1 MNPWIRRA
9 AITVVSIAALAA
21 AVVALATQLAAQ
33 KRNRHVDV
41 AVAPVAFA
49 VDAQAIERGRY
60 LYASRG
66 CTDCHGASGGGR
78 VFVDDG
84 KGLKLAGPHISAGAG
99 SVTAAYRDED
109 WVRAVRH
116 GVKPDG
122 RPMMVMPSEDYNRLT
137 DADLGALVAYVK
149 QMPATTGGAAVLELP
164 LPMRVLYGLGAIK
177 DAAARIDHRVPP
189 QQPVAEGLTVE
200 HGKYVANMCL
210 GCHGPQLA
218 GGKIPSGPPDWP
230 AAARLAPGEGSVMA
244 TRYASADA
252 FVKVLKT
259 GVRPDG
265 SRIAVMPFE
274 ALSQLSD
281 TDARALHLYLKSLTQ

>member
-1 MNPWIRRA
+1 MNKWIRRG
-9 AITVVSIAALAA
+9 AITLASVAGLVAVGMVV
-21 AVVALATQLAAQ
+21 ATQLANQ
-33 KRNRHVDV
+33 KMQRHV
-41 AVAPVAFA
+41 AVAVTAVTPATDVA
-49 VDAQAIERGRY
+49 AIARGRY
-60 LYASRG
+60 LYSSRA
-66 CTDCHGASGGGR
+66 CAECHGASGGGR

-84 KGLKLAGPHISAGAG
+84 KGLKLAGPHISPGVG
-99 SVTAAYRDED
+99 NVTAAYRDED
-109 WVRAVRH
+109 WVRTIRH

-122 RPMMVMPSEDYNRLT
+122 RPLMIMPSEDYNRLT

-149 QMPATTGGAAVLELP
+149 QLPATTGGAAVLDLP

-177 DAAARIDHRVPP
+177 DAAARIDHRLPP

-252 FVKVLKT
+252 FVKMLKT
-259 GVRPDG
+259 GTRPDG

-274 ALSQLSD
+274 ALSQLSE
-281 TDARALHLYLKSLTQ
+281 TDARALHLYLRSLTQ